1 MATKRIIQLPTLNQ
15 NNQITWGNSSQGGYL
30 RKLPNELPWWDWP
43 NPKNVIQTPQT
54 DANGNITG
62 WWWKK
67 TAMNSPEE
75 PEVWTYRGNNGVVQ
89 TINKNTTPT
98 NWWFTQYSSKTDRSA
113 ALLNTGK
120 NWTTNWLPQA
130 APANLPWVT
139 KYAGIDKNYWN
150 NQAGIDLVNKQN
162 ELDTL
167 SEAEKAQRLAGAY
180 NPTPTVATA
189 QNPVIKKTL
198 DKPQEQ
204 TVTPATIQWAD
215 INTLNSTL
223 DELNYKV
230 NVEGK
235 QLSKDEYLA
244 YASAK
249 RQLQDMM
256 KPQALTGWLDS
267 LITNK
272 ENEIKQVTDESKI
285 NNDQELADFTRS
297 QEVYKQAEIDAI
309 NQADEEQKKTL
320 WFILGWQGAWQGT
333 FAVEQIGKITQNSLA
348 KKQALNEAVQAKID
362 LYWSQLR
369 KDSQQTI
376 QAMKDRLDSYYMKA
390 AEFDVD
396 NIKQMNEYNAKEW
409 ASKIEQ
415 IDKMM
420 ALAQS
425 QAMAMQPLTE
435 QEKAQAQAF
444 AGNLYDNEWNFQN
457 NVFEMLYKVN
467 PKLANAAVLQ
477 GTAIQKERISND
489 MAMKWLDAD
498 IKRAQ
503 LNKLLN
509 PAKEYDYKQD
519 ADWNRIAIDK
529 NNPLNQINITW
540 WGMTWWLWDMRY
552 LANQFPWQARAKNNN
567 PAGITWNANFD
578 NPKPWTTAYALQQAG
593 VNFEKGTPRPWNE
606 GGNYVTFP
614 TMEDWLAAQRIMMTQ
629 TYGNTT
635 VGNMLAKWVWTWE
648 WPRYAQ
654 QVAGMA
660 GVDVNATVNQLSDQQ
675 LQTLQMAK
683 IQKESPWLS
692 KILQQQ
698 TQQKNQEP
706 KQSDFPQYTSYIE
719 NGKLPAW
726 IKDWT
731 NKAEVF
737 KQQALDWYI
746 QGKEQ
751 EFNWAWLT
759 ISNPTAFASAVT
771 DAAKIKEVN
780 KAVLTLPKFKDTMD
794 QLISLEKEYWT
805 ENRPTQAKQT
815 MNMLVKDAQLQAK
828 EIYNLWV
835 LNWPDLSL
843 MESIIPNPTSW
854 SALWPQIL
862 WWVSYNEMLKSAK
875 DKVLWNA
882 YAQARTIWLSPT
894 WQATWTLSW
903 WRRQG

>member
-130 APANLPWVT
+130 TPAGLPW
-139 KYAGIDKNYWN
+139 KWKMRDPKNYVKTDFWKAN

-180 NPTPTVATA
+180 NPTPPPTVATA

-198 DKPQEQ
+198 DKPQEE
-204 TVTPATIQWAD
+204 TVTPAAIQWAD

-223 DELNYKV
+223 DELKYKV
-230 NVEGK
+230 NVEWK
-235 QLSKDEYLA
+235 QLTKEEYMTFE
-244 YASAK
+244 SAR
-249 RQLQDMM
+249 RQLQEMM
-256 KPQALTGWLDS
+256 KPKEYTWFENVINDTKNLIEKTKKEESASNAEELARYTQSQDKRKESQLAILNEQEMTSKKRLASILWWSGQWQSTDTVEQFKALEDS
-267 LITNK
+267 FTLR
-272 ENEIKQVTDESKI
+272 KQEKI
-285 NNDQELADFTRS
+285 NEMQDR
-297 QEVYKQAEIDAI
+297 V
-309 NQADEEQKKTL
+309 
-320 WFILGWQGAWQGT
+320 
-333 FAVEQIGKITQNSLA
+333 
-348 KKQALNEAVQAKID
+348 D
-362 LYWSQLR
+362 LYGATLR
-369 KDSQQTI
+369 KDSKETI
-376 QAMKDRLDSYYMKA
+376 QALEKRLADQQMKVVDIDIKNLDMINAYNEKQWLSQLEKIDKLQQMADDIIANNTPLTDQQKADAAMRSNKIIKPDWTFDRELWEILKKQNPMIA
-390 AEFDVD
+390 AEAVR
-396 NIKQMNEYNAKEW
+396 
-409 ASKIEQ
+409 
-415 IDKMM
+415 
-420 ALAQS
+420 QS
-425 QAMAMQPLTE
+425 
-435 QEKAQAQAF
+435 
-444 AGNLYDNEWNFQN
+444 
-457 NVFEMLYKVN
+457 
-467 PKLANAAVLQ
+467 
-477 GTAIQKERISND
+477 TAIQNERISNEL
-489 MAMKWLDAD
+489 AMKWLDAD

-540 WGMTWWLWDMRY
+540 WTWSDTWQKKLGETPIDTGIKNVYWSNVK
-552 LANQFPWQARAKNNN
+552 LA
-567 PAGITWNANFD
+567 
-578 NPKPWTTAYALQQAG
+578 
-593 VNFEKGTPRPWNE
+593 
-606 GGNYVTFP
+606 P
-614 TMEDWLAAQRIMMTQ
+614 T
-629 TYGNTT
+629 
-635 VGNMLAKWVWTWE
+635 
-648 WPRYAQ
+648 
-654 QVAGMA
+654 VAGM
-660 GVDVNATVNQLSDQQ
+660 VTNAMEVLAWQWINLKIADSYRSNEQQAKSYASGKAWVAPPGKSFHELGQAFDLSQKWSDKMNDPKVFEALKQAWLQQ
-675 LQTLQMAK
+675 L
-683 IQKESPWLS
+683 PWEWRHWS
-692 KILQQQ
+692 YWEMWWWNV
-698 TQQKNQEP
+698 QKNQEP

-726 IKDWT
+726 MKDWT
-731 NKAEVF
+731 SKAESF

-746 QGKEQ
+746 KGKEQ